1 MTIPEN
7 PEEPAGAE
15 GWSYAAEVAA
25 ASATFYEASRDKPLL
40 KTLFLINPVRAM
52 ADAGI
57 ELSRTARKRIR
68 HAYPDMAWDDPEL
81 YDQVASGELELDF
94 IVDVQLGRP
103 RSADEI
109 RRLLAGRREEDE
121 S

>member
-1 MTIPEN
+1 MTFPEN
-7 PEEPAGAE
+7 PDNTTGAE

-25 ASATFYEASRDKPLL
+25 ASAAFYTASHDRPLL

-57 ELSRTARKRIR
+57 ELSRRAGKRIR
-68 HAYPDMAWDDPEL
+68 NAYPDMAWDDQEL
-81 YDQVASGELELDF
+81 YDQVASGELTLDF
-94 IVDVQLGRP
+94 IVDVRLWRP

-109 RRLLAGRREEDE
+109 ERILAGGREEVE